1 MQGEGAKER
10 TRSVLPHTVTKKAT
24 PRITPNKASTPP
36 CHAGSGLALVRLS
49 SPLSPDHARIVVH
62 ALFVDHAHLMQKPR
76 RFCGA
81 RGDGVQCSIPARND
95 AGATFR
101 ILTSPGCVYPPRF
114 CYVLTRTSGA
124 VISVQR
130 APPGEQ
136 IGADA
141 ARKKTENRP
150 KMAKTGT
157 FECALAR
164 GCMYPRWKS
173 AGH

>member
-1 MQGEGAKER
+1 ME
-10 TRSVLPHTVTKKAT
+10 HICT
-24 PRITPNKASTPP
+24 PARARDAARAAAPASAP
-36 CHAGSGLALVRLS
+36 AALQ
-49 SPLSPDHARIVVH
+49 PL
-62 ALFVDHAHLMQKPR
+62 
-76 RFCGA
+76 
-81 RGDGVQCSIPARND
+81 QCSIPARND

-157 FECALAR
+157 LECALAR

>member
-1 MQGEGAKER
+1 M
-10 TRSVLPHTVTKKAT
+10 
-24 PRITPNKASTPP
+24 
-36 CHAGSGLALVRLS
+36 GLFTNNCEA
-49 SPLSPDHARIVVH
+49 PL
-62 ALFVDHAHLMQKPR
+62 
-76 RFCGA
+76 
-81 RGDGVQCSIPARND
+81 QCSIPARND

-114 CYVLTRTSGA
+114 CYALTRSSGA